1 MRLRKEVQALPRPDG
16 LIASLDGEATRAE
29 AVAALAE
36 AFRLSGIEEPAR
48 EARLAVLRSCGL
60 APADLIASPDRPLG
74 DAVLT
79 LREVA
84 LRRMAREPLSRI
96 LGWRE
101 FWGMRFEITPAVLD
115 PRPETE
121 SIVEAALERFAARR
135 TAGLRIL
142 DLGVGSGALLSAL
155 LREFPN
161 ARGVGVDLSTDA
173 AAVAT
178 ANVLAHGLESR
189 AQIRVGDWTGA
200 VQGQFDMIVS
210 NPPYIRTA
218 DIDRLDPE
226 VRLHDPRLALDGG
239 EDGLDAYRALLPA
252 VTAHLSPEGVVLV
265 EIGAGQAPA
274 VLELA
279 ARAGLAEAVT
289 RRDLSGTERVIM
301 ARRAQ

>member
-1 MRLRKEVQALPRPDG
+1 MDSNRAL
-16 LIASLDGEATRAE
+16 
-29 AVAALAE
+29 
-36 AFRLSGIEEPAR
+36 
-48 EARLAVLRSCGL
+48 
-60 APADLIASPDRPLG
+60 
-74 DAVLT
+74 
-79 LREVA
+79 
-84 LRRMAREPLSRI
+84 
-96 LGWRE
+96 
-101 FWGMRFEITPAVLD
+101 
-115 PRPETE
+115 
-121 SIVEAALERFAARR
+121 
-135 TAGLRIL
+135 
-142 DLGVGSGALLSAL
+142 
-155 LREFPN
+155 
-161 ARGVGVDLSTDA
+161 
-173 AAVAT
+173 
-178 ANVLAHGLESR
+178 
-189 AQIRVGDWTGA
+189 QIRVGDWTGA

-301 ARRAQ
+301 ARGAAA